1 MLRYILPF
9 TLLPML
15 ASCVGP
21 QTPAP
26 VAAPAPVPTATHPR
40 PAPAPTSAV
49 ADQYAGDWS
58 VDDAASGDWRYT
70 STGHSTIARFA
81 TATGDSV
88 AIACENRHLIL
99 ARSGQ
104 SRDGAMFTVKS
115 SFGLRRL
122 PTVTGMSGS
131 QPVLTATLPARDAL
145 WDQIVYSRGRFLIE
159 TTGLRP
165 LIVPVTSEVSRVVE
179 DCRG

>member
-1 MLRYILPF
+1 M
-9 TLLPML
+9 
-15 ASCVGP
+15 
-21 QTPAP
+21 TP
-26 VAAPAPVPTATHPR
+26 
-40 PAPAPTSAV
+40 
-49 ADQYAGDWS
+49 
-58 VDDAASGDWRYT
+58 GDWRYVASSHST
-70 STGHSTIARFA
+70 MARFTGSTGDNVT
-81 TATGDSV
+81 
-88 AIACENRHLIL
+88 IACESRQLIL

-122 PTVTGMSGS
+122 PTVTGMVGS
-131 QPVLTATLPARDAL
+131 QPVLTATLPARDTL
-145 WDQIVYSRGRFLIE
+145 WDQIVYSRGRFLVE